1 MVQRYVFHGSNFF
14 NELKREICAMLVVV
28 HEDYNAMSKRGAEF
42 IASRIRRKPN
52 LVLGLATGSTPL
64 GVYKELI
71 RLHKNHGLDFSKVV
85 TFNLDEYVGLP
96 LGHDQSYYY
105 FMQEN
110 LFKYINITPSY
121 MHVPQGM
128 YGDLKISSFE
138 TDPKIEQFCVW
149 YEDEIKKYGGI
160 DIQVLGIGANGHI
173 AFNEPGSSLGSRT
186 RIKTLTEKTVKDNSR
201 FFKNEKDVPRYA
213 ITMGVGTIMEAKEI
227 LLLANGEG
235 KADALKAAI
244 EGPITAMCPASALQL
259 HRKAIVF
266 TDKKAAMKLSAE
278 FVTYG

>member
-1 MVQRYVFHGSNFF
+1 
-14 NELKREICAMLVVV
+14 MLVVV
-28 HEDYNAMSKRGAEF
+28 HENYDAMSKKGAEI

-64 GVYKELI
+64 GLYKELI
-71 RLHKNHGLDFSKVV
+71 KLHKSDGLDFSKVV
-85 TFNLDEYVGLP
+85 TFNLDEYVGVP
-96 LGHDQSYYY
+96 PEHDQSYHF
-105 FMQEN
+105 FMREN
-110 LFKYINITPSY
+110 LFKHININPSNV
-121 MHVPQGM
+121 HVPQGM

-138 TDPKIEQFCVW
+138 TDPKIEQFCSW
-149 YEDEIKKYGGI
+149 YENQMIKYGGV
-160 DIQVLGIGANGHI
+160 DIQVLGIGGNGHI

-201 FFKNEKDVPRYA
+201 FFKSVKEVPRYA
-213 ITMGVGTIMEAKEI
+213 ITMGVGTIMEAKEL

-235 KADALKAAI
+235 KADAVKAAV

-259 HRKAIVF
+259 HRKAIVLA
-266 TDKKAAMKLSAE
+266 DKKAAAKLDAE